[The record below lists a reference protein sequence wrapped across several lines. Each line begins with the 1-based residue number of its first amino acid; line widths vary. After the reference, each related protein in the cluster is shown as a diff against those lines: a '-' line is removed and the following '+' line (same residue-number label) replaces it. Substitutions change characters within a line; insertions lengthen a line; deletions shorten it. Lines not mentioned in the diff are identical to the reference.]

1 MTNFGSEALICCGE
15 VLVMQ
20 RFDRKWRSVLA
31 LAAALPALA
40 ACAGD
45 SVNII
50 PKADLRP
57 DWLSYSGHKDEFT
70 LRQAG
75 AADLIGPDGQCAAGR
90 PEQAA
95 EAAPGTPAAV
105 GISLQMTECDV
116 VNRLGTPDGVEFG
129 STPSGD
135 RSAILTYKRGA
146 RPGIYR
152 FSGGRLTSIERGAE
166 PAPERPQKAAPKKR
180 A

>member
-1 MTNFGSEALICCGE
+1 
-15 VLVMQ
+15 MQ
-20 RFDRKWRSVLA
+20 RFDQKWRSVLA
-31 LAAALPALA
+31 LAAALPVLT
-40 ACAGD
+40 ACASDLG

-50 PKADLRP
+50 PTPNLRP
-57 DWLSYSGHKDEFT
+57 DWLSYSGHKEEFT

-75 AADLIGPDGQCAAGR
+75 PADLVGPDGQCAAPR

-95 EAAPGTPAAV
+95 EAAPGAPAAV

-116 VNRLGTPDGVEFG
+116 VNRLGTPDGAEFG
-129 STPSGD
+129 STERGE
-135 RSAILTYKRGA
+135 RSAILTYRRGV

-166 PAPERPQKAAPKKR
+166 PAPEPKKAAPKKR
-180 A
+180 TS

>member
-1 MTNFGSEALICCGE
+1 M
-15 VLVMQ
+15 MQ
-20 RFDRKWRSVLA
+20 RFDRSWRSVLA
-31 LAAALPALA
+31 LAGALPVLA

-45 SVNII
+45 IGSINII
-50 PKADLRP
+50 PKAGLRP
-57 DWLSYSGHKDEFT
+57 DWLSYSGNKEEFT

-75 AADLIGPDGQCAAGR
+75 PADLVGPEGQCAASR

-95 EAAPGTPAAV
+95 EAAPGAPAAV

-116 VNRLGTPDGVEFG
+116 VNRLGTPDRVELG
-129 STPSGD
+129 STEGGE
-135 RSAILTYKRGA
+135 RSAILTYRRGV

-180 A
+180 TS

>member
-1 MTNFGSEALICCGE
+1 
-15 VLVMQ
+15 
-20 RFDRKWRSVLA
+20 VLA
-31 LAAALPALA
+31 LAPALLALA

-95 EAAPGTPAAV
+95 EAGAPAAA

-129 STPSGD
+129 STERGE

>member
-1 MTNFGSEALICCGE
+1 
-15 VLVMQ
+15 MQ
-20 RFDRKWRSVLA
+20 RFDRSWGSVLA
-31 LAAALPALA
+31 LAAALPVLA

-45 SVNII
+45 SINFI
-50 PKADLRP
+50 PKPDLRP
-57 DWLSYSGHKDEFT
+57 DWLSYSGHKEEFT

-95 EAAPGTPAAV
+95 EAAPGAPAGV

-135 RSAILTYKRGA
+135 RSAILTYKRGV

-180 A
+180 TS